1 MDERTLS
8 ITNTLHHDHCYSHRI
23 PYFSSHLPT
32 EERSHDVPEA
42 IEDSDLKSK
51 DFSYDEDDLTCKEV
65 METEEEM
72 DKRRLTDFNK
82 KESEME
88 LCKKDESKESYLDK
102 LLKLN
107 DAASLLTAIDDD
119 IEKLMEKLE
128 KHQKLDNNSDFDEN
142 ACDINDDQCD
152 FSPPII
158 VKKEKEYFETSCNI
172 VNSTEGISNKIK
184 IESKVC
190 IKAEP

>member
-1 MDERTLS
+1 MDERTLN
-8 ITNTLHHDHCYSHRI
+8 TDNTLDLYHDHCYSHRI

-72 DKRRLTDFNK
+72 DKRRLTDFIK

-119 IEKLMEKLE
+119 IEKLKQKLE

-142 ACDINDDQCD
+142 A
-152 FSPPII
+152 
-158 VKKEKEYFETSCNI
+158 FEDVEIDSEAMMGT
-172 VNSTEGISNKIK
+172 KIGDK
-184 IESKVC
+184 TLIQKLAQATLFTLARRDESMMP
-190 IKAEP
+190 A